1 MSIATQELLKAGLQ
15 LTAEERRLLAEELLA
30 SLAEEDDEAF
40 LAEIQR
46 RRDEAIRD
54 PSCMIPAHEINWN
67 S

>member
-15 LTAEERRLLAEELLA
+15 LTVEERRLLAEELLA

-46 RRDEAIRD
+46 RRDEALRD
-54 PSCMIPAHEINWN
+54 PSCMIPVNEINWN
-67 S
+67 A